1 MQILNNETMLRIRDK
16 NLLDKLQEMFNESK
30 FTSYNAFLNN
40 LLRQVV
46 FRENKEDEIID
57 KLDNIE
63 DKTNAIYDKVI
74 FVGHGMAFRTLTYI
88 EQMKPTEIVEC
99 DYHIGQKDCEYSFY

>member
-40 LLRQVV
+40 LLKQVAV
-46 FRENKEDEIID
+46 RKNKEDEIID

-63 DKTNAIYDKVI
+63 DKTNAIYEKVNKY
-74 FVGHGMAFRTLTYI
+74 G
-88 EQMKPTEIVEC
+88 
-99 DYHIGQKDCEYSFY
+99 S

>member
-16 NLLDKLQEMFNESK
+16 NLLDKLQEMFNESN

-40 LLRQVV
+40 LLKQVV

-63 DKTNAIYDKVI
+63 DKTNAIYEKVNKY
-74 FVGHGMAFRTLTYI
+74 G
-88 EQMKPTEIVEC
+88 
-99 DYHIGQKDCEYSFY
+99 S

>member
-16 NLLDKLQEMFNESK
+16 NLLDKLQETFNESK
-30 FTSYNAFLNN
+30 FTSCNAFLNN
-40 LLRQVV
+40 LLKQVV

-63 DKTNAIYDKVI
+63 DKTNAIYEKVNKY
-74 FVGHGMAFRTLTYI
+74 G
-88 EQMKPTEIVEC
+88 
-99 DYHIGQKDCEYSFY
+99 S

>member
-1 MQILNNETMLRIRDK
+1 MQILNNETMLRKKNK

-63 DKTNAIYDKVI
+63 DKTNAIYEKVNKY
-74 FVGHGMAFRTLTYI
+74 G
-88 EQMKPTEIVEC
+88 
-99 DYHIGQKDCEYSFY
+99 S

>member
-1 MQILNNETMLRIRDK
+1 MQILNNETKPRIRDK

-40 LLRQVV
+40 LLRQVA

-63 DKTNAIYDKVI
+63 DKTNAIYEKVNKY
-74 FVGHGMAFRTLTYI
+74 G
-88 EQMKPTEIVEC
+88 
-99 DYHIGQKDCEYSFY
+99 S

>member
-16 NLLDKLQEMFNESK
+16 NLLDKLQEMFNKSK

-40 LLRQVV
+40 LLRQVA

-63 DKTNAIYDKVI
+63 DKTNAIYEKVNKY
-74 FVGHGMAFRTLTYI
+74 G
-88 EQMKPTEIVEC
+88 
-99 DYHIGQKDCEYSFY
+99 S

>member
-40 LLRQVV
+40 LLR
-46 FRENKEDEIID
+46 
-57 KLDNIE
+57 
-63 DKTNAIYDKVI
+63 
-74 FVGHGMAFRTLTYI
+74 
-88 EQMKPTEIVEC
+88 
-99 DYHIGQKDCEYSFY
+99 

>member
-16 NLLDKLQEMFNESK
+16 NLLDKLQEMFNESN
-30 FTSYNAFLNN
+30 FTSYNAFLNY
-40 LLRQVV
+40 LLRQVA

-63 DKTNAIYDKVI
+63 DKTNAIYEKVNKY
-74 FVGHGMAFRTLTYI
+74 G
-88 EQMKPTEIVEC
+88 
-99 DYHIGQKDCEYSFY
+99 S

>member
-16 NLLDKLQEMFNESK
+16 NLLDKLQETFNESK

-40 LLRQVV
+40 LLKQVA

-63 DKTNAIYDKVI
+63 DKTNAIYEKVNKY
-74 FVGHGMAFRTLTYI
+74 G
-88 EQMKPTEIVEC
+88 
-99 DYHIGQKDCEYSFY
+99 S

>member
-16 NLLDKLQEMFNESK
+16 NLLDKLQEMFNDSN
-30 FTSYNAFLNN
+30 FTSYNAFLNY
-40 LLRQVV
+40 LLRQVA

-63 DKTNAIYDKVI
+63 DKTNAIYEKVNKY
-74 FVGHGMAFRTLTYI
+74 G
-88 EQMKPTEIVEC
+88 
-99 DYHIGQKDCEYSFY
+99 S

>member
-40 LLRQVV
+40 LLRIVA

-63 DKTNAIYDKVI
+63 DKTNAIYEKVNKY
-74 FVGHGMAFRTLTYI
+74 G
-88 EQMKPTEIVEC
+88 
-99 DYHIGQKDCEYSFY
+99 S

>member
-40 LLRQVV
+40 LLIQVV

-63 DKTNAIYDKVI
+63 DKTNAIYEKVNKY
-74 FVGHGMAFRTLTYI
+74 G
-88 EQMKPTEIVEC
+88 
-99 DYHIGQKDCEYSFY
+99 S

>member
-57 KLDNIE
+57 KLDYIE
-63 DKTNAIYDKVI
+63 DKTNAIYEKVNK
-74 FVGHGMAFRTLTYI
+74 Y
-88 EQMKPTEIVEC
+88 
-99 DYHIGQKDCEYSFY
+99 DS

>member
-46 FRENKEDEIID
+46 LRENKEDEIID

-63 DKTNAIYDKVI
+63 DKTNAIYEKVNKY
-74 FVGHGMAFRTLTYI
+74 G
-88 EQMKPTEIVEC
+88 
-99 DYHIGQKDCEYSFY
+99 S

>member
-1 MQILNNETMLRIRDK
+1 MLRIRDK

-63 DKTNAIYDKVI
+63 D
-74 FVGHGMAFRTLTYI
+74 
-88 EQMKPTEIVEC
+88 
-99 DYHIGQKDCEYSFY
+99 

>member
-30 FTSYNAFLNN
+30 FTSCNAFLNN
-40 LLRQVV
+40 LLRQVA

-63 DKTNAIYDKVI
+63 DKTNAIYEKVNKY
-74 FVGHGMAFRTLTYI
+74 GG
-88 EQMKPTEIVEC
+88 
-99 DYHIGQKDCEYSFY
+99 

>member
-16 NLLDKLQEMFNESK
+16 NLLDKLQEMFNGSK

-40 LLRQVV
+40 LLRQVA

-63 DKTNAIYDKVI
+63 DKTNAIYEKVNKY
-74 FVGHGMAFRTLTYI
+74 GG
-88 EQMKPTEIVEC
+88 
-99 DYHIGQKDCEYSFY
+99 

>member
-63 DKTNAIYDKVI
+63 DKTNAIYEKVNKY
-74 FVGHGMAFRTLTYI
+74 GR
-88 EQMKPTEIVEC
+88 
-99 DYHIGQKDCEYSFY
+99 

>member
-30 FTSYNAFLNN
+30 STSYNAFLNN
-40 LLRQVV
+40 LLRQVA

-63 DKTNAIYDKVI
+63 DKTNAIYEKVNKY
-74 FVGHGMAFRTLTYI
+74 G
-88 EQMKPTEIVEC
+88 
-99 DYHIGQKDCEYSFY
+99 S

>member
-40 LLRQVV
+40 LLTQVA

-57 KLDNIE
+57 KLENIE
-63 DKTNAIYDKVI
+63 DKTNAIYEKVNKY
-74 FVGHGMAFRTLTYI
+74 G
-88 EQMKPTEIVEC
+88 
-99 DYHIGQKDCEYSFY
+99 S

>member
-16 NLLDKLQEMFNESK
+16 NLFDKLQEMFNESK

-40 LLRQVV
+40 LLRQVA

-63 DKTNAIYDKVI
+63 DKTNAIYEKVNKY
-74 FVGHGMAFRTLTYI
+74 G
-88 EQMKPTEIVEC
+88 
-99 DYHIGQKDCEYSFY
+99 S